1 MIVKMS
7 KIRIL
12 GPKEVLEKI
21 LSFFQELGILQ
32 IEEIPKPIA
41 EPIDKELQSFIP
53 DEKTISERLFLE
65 ELNKRIDEFF
75 SYLPPLSVRKSY
87 IEPSTII
94 DTISES
100 IKRHIN
106 ICKDLSQKR
115 QELKRELE
123 ELSKYKVFVE
133 VIEGIIKDIG
143 LTPGLDFIGIK
154 IKEKK
159 DMEDI
164 KRILSKSFKDRF
176 EIFTEKASDGS
187 IVGLIVTEKK
197 LTKEIKDIF
206 KERDITEFSIPLL
219 EDQPFYERIS
229 YIKDKTIELSKNIK
243 EIDEKIFGLA
253 VRWGPI
259 YRRVKE
265 WIDERLSM
273 IKALSCL
280 YETRM
285 CFILYG
291 WVPSE
296 KIPELKDRLAER
308 FKGTVVVEES
318 EILEEDLDRVPVI
331 IKNPAYFKPFEL
343 FTRLLP
349 LPHYKSF
356 DPTPFIGI
364 FFPLFFGMILG
375 DAGYGLLLLFSA
387 IFLIKKFKERRNI
400 YDAARILLVS
410 SGYTIFFGIL
420 YGEFFGEIPRLLFGI
435 EPLCVERRTAIL
447 PVLIFAV
454 SVGFVHIIIGISLGI
469 ISAMK
474 KRKKNEVIYRF
485 LNILIIL
492 CIAGLITSLF
502 GIAPSLFTKPV
513 IIVIL
518 ILTPLLF
525 FTGGI
530 LAPFELIKSIGN
542 IISYVR
548 IMAIGLTSVLLSFV
562 ANTFAGITGDIIIG
576 IFVAAFLHL
585 INIILGIFSPTIHSL
600 RLHYVEFFSKFI
612 ETGGRRFEP
621 LKKIK

>member
-7 KIRIL
+7 KIKIL
-12 GPKEVLEKI
+12 GPKVVLEEVL
-21 LSFFQELGILQ
+21 SFLQDLGILQ
-32 IEEIPKPIA
+32 IDETPKPIL
-41 EPIDKELQSFIP
+41 EPIDKEYLQSFIL

-65 ELNKRIDEFF
+65 GLKKDIDEFF
-75 SYLPPLSVRKSY
+75 SYLPPVSARKSY

-106 ICKDLSQKR
+106 ICKDLSKKR
-115 QELKRELE
+115 EELKKELQ
-123 ELSKYKVFVE
+123 ELSKYKIFVDT
-133 VIEGIIKDIG
+133 IEDLIKDIG
-143 LTPGLDFIGIK
+143 LTPDLDFIGITT
-154 IKEKK
+154 KEKK
-159 DMEDI
+159 DMEYI
-164 KRILSKSFKDRF
+164 KGVLSKYFKDRF
-176 EIFTEKASDGS
+176 EIFTKSASDGS
-187 IVGLIVTEKK
+187 IVGIIVVGKS
-197 LTKEIKDIF
+197 LTSEIKDIF
-206 KERDITEFSIPLL
+206 KEKDITEFTIPFLQ
-219 EDQPFYERIS
+219 DQPFHEKIT
-229 YIKDKTIELSKNIK
+229 YIKSRLIKLSEAIK
-243 EIDEKIFGLA
+243 EIDEKMFSLA
-253 VRWGPI
+253 IRWIPI
-259 YRRVKE
+259 YKRVKE

-291 WVPSE
+291 WMPSE
-296 KIPELKDRLAER
+296 KIQDLKDRLAEK

-375 DAGYGLLLLFSA
+375 DAGYGFLLLILA
-387 IFLIKKFKERRNI
+387 IFLIKRFKKKRNI
-400 YDAARILLVS
+400 YDAARILLIS

-420 YGEFFGEIPRLLFGI
+420 YGEFFGELPMILFGI
-435 EPLCVERRTAIL
+435 NPLCVERRSAIL
-447 PVLIFAV
+447 PVLVFAI
-454 SVGFVHIIIGISLGI
+454 SVGLIHIIIGMSLGI
-469 ISAMK
+469 IAAMRK
-474 KRKKNEVIYRF
+474 KKKNEALYRF
-485 LNILIIL
+485 LNILVIF
-492 CIAGLITSLF
+492 CIVGLITSLF

-513 IIVIL
+513 IIAIL

-542 IISYVR
+542 IISYAR

-562 ANTFAGITGDIIIG
+562 ANTFAGIIGNIIIG

-585 INIILGIFSPTIHSL
+585 VNIILGIFSPTIHSL
-600 RLHYVEFFSKFI
+600 RLHYVEFFTKFI
-612 ETGGRRFEP
+612 ESGGRRFEP
-621 LKKIK
+621 LKK